1 MLSVRGPSN
10 LLVGLVLKATQTK
23 RVTLGSL
30 GTSMS
35 ELPSWPAIFDHGA
48 HFVTAEILA
57 TEVRQFLP

>member
-35 ELPSWPAIFDHGA
+35 ELLSWPAIFDRGA